1 MFVTIPGVP
10 ATGLHPKTETPAQL
24 DPRLEAVRIEAFW
37 EMAAMKLYG
46 IANCDT
52 VKKARAWLAVH
63 GAQVEFHD
71 FRKDGIDKTML
82 LNWMRQTPWDTLL
95 NRRGTTWR
103 QLPES
108 VKAATDNEAAAIDLM
123 LEKPSAI
130 KRPVLECG
138 GKLYVGFDEATYQ
151 SILSSESA
159 HAKQHP

>member
-1 MFVTIPGVP
+1 
-10 ATGLHPKTETPAQL
+10 
-24 DPRLEAVRIEAFW
+24 
-37 EMAAMKLYG
+37 MKLYG

-52 VKKARAWLAVH
+52 VKKARAWLAAH

-71 FRKDGIDKTML
+71 FRKHGINKTML
-82 LNWMRQTPWDTLL
+82 LNWVQQTNWDTLL

-108 VKAATDNEAAAIDLM
+108 VKTATDTAAAAIDLM
-123 LEKPSAI
+123 LEKPSVI
-130 KRPVLECG
+130 KRPVLEYG

-151 SILSSESA
+151 SIFSSESV